1 MKNPEQLFTS
11 RELQIIELISEGF
24 SDKEIATQLA
34 LSLNTVRKHRK
45 NILKQ
50 SANTNMIAIVK
61 QCLKLGLIN

>member
-1 MKNPEQLFTS
+1 MKSSEQLFTS

-34 LSLNTVRKHRK
+34 LSLNTIRTHRK

-50 SANTNMIAIVK
+50 SENPNMIAVVK
-61 QCLKLGLIN
+61 HCLKLGLIR